1 MTARVSQPTTLS
13 LRLVRIWLPIALM
26 IAGAVVVLAGGVSE
40 TAIEIG
46 VPLFSAGASWF
57 FLSWLFRVGVD
68 GDVERHREQ
77 AAREYFAQ
85 HGRWPDE
92 R

>member
-1 MTARVSQPTTLS
+1 MQRQTNIS

-26 IAGAVVVLAGGVSE
+26 VAGVVVVLVGGVSE

-46 VPLFSAGASWF
+46 VPLFSAGASWY

-68 GDVERHREQ
+68 GDVERHHEQ
-77 AAREYFAQ
+77 AARDYFAE
-85 HGRWPDE
+85 HGHWPDE
-92 R
+92 Q

>member
-1 MTARVSQPTTLS
+1 MDRPTPTLS

-26 IAGAVVVLAGGVSE
+26 IAGIVVVIAGGASE
-40 TAIEIG
+40 TSIEIG

-57 FLSWLFRVGVD
+57 FLSWLFRIGVD
-68 GDVERHREQ
+68 GDVERGREQ
-77 AAREYFAQ
+77 AARDYFKQ

>member
-1 MTARVSQPTTLS
+1 MNQPSPNLT

-26 IAGAVVVLAGGVSE
+26 LAGVVVVIAGGASE

-46 VPLFSAGASWF
+46 VPLFSAGASWY
-57 FLSWLFRVGVD
+57 FLSWLFRVGVH
-68 GDVERHREQ
+68 GDEERGREQ
-77 AAREYFAQ
+77 AARDYFAQ